1 MDYTFQILNLESK
14 PETLNQVGTL
24 ATQRMDYTFG
34 SEFEKDLKAAVA
46 KIVKP
51 NQRFATPGY
60 IFRAACYISTY
71 AGLTYWYVTKG
82 SSVPLCIA
90 IGMSQASIGLNVQH
104 DANHGAVSPNPF
116 WNELL
121 NYGNADHDDCPDSMV
136 LGIRSVIGA
145 GQLQTSWDEWG
156 GDDRWA
162 PQEAPGGWG
171 PYPELSRT
179 GRCLSTPSGSRC

>member
-1 MDYTFQILNLESK
+1 MDYTFQIPNLESK

-121 NYGNADHDDCPDSMV
+121 GFGADLIGGCKYLWLQQHWTHHAFTNDIERDPDASSTGVCP
-136 LGIRSVIGA
+136 
-145 GQLQTSWDEWG
+145 
-156 GDDRWA
+156 A
-162 PQEAPGGWG
+162 PWF
-171 PYPELSRT
+171 RV
-179 GRCLSTPSGSRC
+179 